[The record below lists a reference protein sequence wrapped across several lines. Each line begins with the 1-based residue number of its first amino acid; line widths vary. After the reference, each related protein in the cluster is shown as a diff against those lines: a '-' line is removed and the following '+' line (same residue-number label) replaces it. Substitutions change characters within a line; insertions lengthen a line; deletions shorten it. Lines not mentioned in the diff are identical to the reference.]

1 MEIQMT
7 VLPGQASPVEQ
18 LVFPML
24 PEEIKV
30 MTGGLFATYTIL
42 RTGTVKVPS
51 GRDLTGFSWS
61 GILPGEKRKYEP
73 YVSRSQSAPYE
84 SDWKDPKQLQI
95 LWSIYERDG
104 IKLRLMVTETPINHD
119 VYIESYD
126 MAYRY
131 GMGDYAYTINLLH
144 AIDLTVKLSGDEI
157 KSGLARP
164 TPPGMQSYTVKAGD
178 DLWKIAQLMY
188 GDGKR
193 YMEIYDLNKDIIDE
207 WNIDKETGLPGK
219 DKELIH
225 PGQVF
230 VIPNP
235 AQGAPPTPA
244 SEKKPKQPK
253 GTSSSGSGGSSGKG
267 FTLSSTISPDNKYT
281 LSNKD
286 REPKNIRIEDM
297 KEANRPGR

>member
-1 MEIQMT
+1 MI
-7 VLPGQASPVEQ
+7 
-18 LVFPML
+18 

-42 RTGTVKVPS
+42 KTGTVKVPS

-61 GILPGEKRKYEP
+61 GILPGEIRKN
-73 YVSRSQSAPYE
+73 APYING
-84 SDWKDPKQLQI
+84 WTDPKQLQV

-126 MAYRY
+126 MTYRH
-131 GMGDYAYTINLLH
+131 GMGDYAYTLNLLH
-144 AIDLTVKLSGDEI
+144 AIDLTVNLSGEDA
-157 KSGLARP
+157 KVASLRP
-164 TPPGMQSYTVKAGD
+164 SPPGMQSYTVKAGD

-193 YMEIYDLNKDIIDE
+193 YMEIYDLNKDVIDE
-207 WNIDKETGLPGK
+207 GNIDKETGLPGK
-219 DKELIH
+219 DRELIH

-244 SEKKPKQPK
+244 SETKAKQSG
-253 GTSSSGSGGSSGKG
+253 GTSSSGIGGASQGG
-267 FTLSSTISPDNKYT
+267 FTLSSTTSPDNRYT
-281 LSNKD
+281 LTNKD
-286 REPKNIRIEDM
+286 KEPKPVTRQRGMQE
-297 KEANRPGR
+297 